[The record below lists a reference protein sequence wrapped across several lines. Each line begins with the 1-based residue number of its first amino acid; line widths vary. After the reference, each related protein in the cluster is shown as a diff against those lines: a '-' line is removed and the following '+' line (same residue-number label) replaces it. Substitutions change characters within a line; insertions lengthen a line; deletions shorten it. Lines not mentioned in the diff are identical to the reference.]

1 MLDSLAS
8 GKQQQKEMRF
18 EMVDK
23 GLVVETM
30 VE

>member
-18 EMVDK
+18 EMVDE

-30 VE
+30 VK